1 MHKIIQEL
9 KKVILS
15 ANLGVNNRRLRCL
28 INPQLFEL
36 AITATQK
43 TGDIKW
49 ISMLLEK
56 AFVRENEG
64 QDTCPICS
72 GGVV

>member
-1 MHKIIQEL
+1 MNKVIQEL

-15 ANLGVNNRRLRCL
+15 ANLGVNKKRLRCL

-49 ISMLLEK
+49 LSMLLEK
-56 AFVRENEG
+56 AFMRENEG
-64 QDTCPICS
+64 KTRPVCS